1 MFVAPASSLLEPPPS
16 QRRRQ
21 ASSDG
26 EESEEEA
33 ATTSDDS
40 GSDFTADEEE
50 EEDED
55 GRHVVQATGR
65 ARRAASGRANA
76 KRHRK
81 EASEDEH
88 DSDDDDENASGGGA
102 GAHVKRQRTERQFR
116 PHAADVLH
124 ALVPGVLR
132 GVPIQMPLP
141 SDLGEPLSS
150 RVLRHRPGQGGAE
163 GSQGRRQLPRR
174 QAAPVVSLADWCT
187 SEEEGGTP
195 SPTHRARPA
204 RRRDV
209 PPLRPDTDIH
219 AGAGGIPTGVPMA
232 VLDGRPL
239 GRARSPIDDDDD
251 DARGAP
257 AALQTQGALTVRGL
271 LQAGAF
277 AGRRVE
283 YKSRSGRVLLTAT
296 VDGDGLFEV
305 QHPESGA
312 TLRLTASKFEALS
325 GSGEKGRAGDAIWLA
340 SGRSLREVCDALNAA
355 LGHTAAVLPGTPI
368 QPRAGVPISGEPSG
382 DPRDNDFVA
391 LPPRRAAVT
400 ASAALSR
407 CAAWLNDVGA
417 AAAAAPPTSQEML
430 PPSTRDGARHQR
442 LFSGS
447 LAQSQ
452 RLRYQTSASGRVLA
466 TGQVQGTGICCDC
479 CAQVFSPHAWEEH
492 LGRAARRAAFDCIY
506 TAQGLNLRQLAAR
519 AVTGGGE
526 AETHGAGSRRAS
538 LAAPV
543 ARVSRRAPRDGT
555 AAAAAAAEFRSLVT
569 RCVAVSADACGTC
582 GDGGHLLLCDGCPA
596 AFHAGCVGLPHAPAE
611 DATWFCPACKA
622 AGLPLPA
629 PPGTAPT
636 KAGPLAA
643 IAARCQR
650 LLADLDSM
658 QGGCALCRHS
668 DFQAEGF
675 GPRTVLLCDQCER
688 EFHVECLHGSGRAT
702 LSALPPG
709 AWFCQ
714 PQCESI
720 ARGLAQLVAAGEQ
733 PLGGDAGRRYTLHIL
748 RGAHGGPG
756 CGEAVNEVQ
765 RLLCDSFDPIL
776 DTASDLDLLPLMV
789 HASSTQS
796 QDHSFT
802 TMHSALLRCD
812 GEPVCGACFRVFD
825 ASLAELPLVATASA
839 ARRQGHCAVLV
850 ASLEAM
856 LARLGC
862 TRLALP
868 AAHEVERVWR
878 TAFGFSPMADELL
891 RRARAEL
898 RLLVFPGSRMLVKHL
913 SP

>member
-1 MFVAPASSLLEPPPS
+1 
-16 QRRRQ
+16 
-21 ASSDG
+21 
-26 EESEEEA
+26 
-33 ATTSDDS
+33 
-40 GSDFTADEEE
+40 
-50 EEDED
+50 
-55 GRHVVQATGR
+55 
-65 ARRAASGRANA
+65 
-76 KRHRK
+76 
-81 EASEDEH
+81 
-88 DSDDDDENASGGGA
+88 
-102 GAHVKRQRTERQFR
+102 VKRQRTERQCR
-116 PHAADVLH
+116 AHAHAADVLH
-124 ALVPGVLR
+124 ALGPMAADPV
-132 GVPIQMPLP
+132 
-141 SDLGEPLSS
+141 GEPLP
-150 RVLRHRPGQGGAE
+150 RVLRHRPGQSGGE

-174 QAAPVVSLADWCT
+174 QAAPVASLADWCT
-187 SEEEGGTP
+187 SEEGDGTP
-195 SPTHRARPA
+195 SPAHRARTA
-204 RRRDV
+204 RRREAL
-209 PPLRPDTDIH
+209 PL
-219 AGAGGIPTGVPMA
+219 GADSERHTGVGGIPTGVPVA
-232 VLDGRPL
+232 VLDGQPI

-251 DARGAP
+251 DARAAP

-283 YKSRSGRVLLTAT
+283 YKHRSGRVLLTAT
-296 VDGDGLFEV
+296 VGGDGLFEV

-312 TLRLTASKFEALS
+312 TLHLTASKLEALS
-325 GSGEKGRAGDAIWLA
+325 GSGEKGRAGDAICLA

-355 LGHTAAVLPGTPI
+355 LGHTPAVLPGTPI
-368 QPRAGVPISGEPSG
+368 QPRAGVPLSGEPSG
-382 DPRDNDFVA
+382 DAAHIDDFVA

-417 AAAAAPPTSQEML
+417 TAAAAPSCQEMP

-447 LAQSQ
+447 LAQGQ

-466 TGQVQGTGICCDC
+466 TGQVKGTGICCDC
-479 CAQVFSPHAWEEH
+479 CAQVFSPPAWEEH

-506 TAQGLNLRQLAAR
+506 TANGVNLRQLAAVHHR

-526 AETHGAGSRRAS
+526 AEAHGIGTRRAS

-555 AAAAAAAEFRSLVT
+555 AAAAAAAEFGSLVT

-582 GDGGHLLLCDGCPA
+582 GDGGTLLLCDGCPA

-629 PPGTAPT
+629 PPGSAPA

-658 QGGCALCRHS
+658 QGGCVLCRHS

-688 EFHVECLHGSGRAT
+688 EYHVACLHDAGRAT

-733 PLGGDAGRRYTLHIL
+733 PLEDDDGRRYTLHIL

-756 CGEAVNEVQ
+756 CGEAVDEVQ
-765 RLLCDSFDPIL
+765 RLLCDSFDPIY

-802 TMHSALLRCD
+802 TMHAALLRCD
-812 GEPVCGACFRVFD
+812 GQPVCSALFRVFD
-825 ASLAELPLVATASA
+825 GSLAELPLVATAA
-839 ARRQGHCAVLV
+839 GARRQGHCAVLV
-850 ASLEAM
+850 ASLETL

-868 AAHEVERVWR
+868 AAHSVERVWR